1 MSKVQKVQIDDSE
14 DAFAASAARPL
25 LMMALFAVLGL
36 VALMWGLQVLAGLV
50 GSNTGIASAVDHENN
65 MITLALRDEPPQLS
79 SMKATD
85 AISGMVLGH
94 VMEGLLRM
102 DMQDRLEPAIAE
114 RWEVTPERA
123 TFWLRDN
130 AKWSDGEPV
139 TAHDFEFAWKTV
151 LDPEN
156 ASRYA
161 FLLYPIKNARKITE
175 GEVPVEQA
183 GVRAIDDRT
192 LVVDL
197 EYPTPFFDKLVTF
210 QTYLPARED
219 FYVSTNGKYGA
230 DADKLLYTGPF
241 RMTDWVHGS
250 SLYMVKN
257 EHYWDKERINLD
269 AINFAYMT
277 SDSGARVNF
286 FSDNKIAYTTLRAE
300 DLYRAMQNK
309 WKIYRV
315 QDGTLWYVEFNHR
328 DDRITRNKNFRKAL
342 QLVLD
347 MEELVYKV
355 TKSPGYIPGE
365 SLFPGWLMGEN
376 DYLRKEYP
384 AKKVRLDTATAQ
396 EHLRMALVEL
406 GLDEIPELVV
416 LCDDSPLA
424 STQAEWVQGTLK
436 SKLGIDV
443 KIDKQIFKQ
452 RLEKSLAGEFD
463 ILLPGWGP
471 DYDDPLTFGDLFA
484 SWNVQNRGRFAN
496 EEYDAQVEIAQ
507 TSLDQGVRAAA
518 FGRIQ
523 DIVFEEAAILPM
535 YERGVSYVIH
545 PDVKNVKRR
554 VIGAEVDF
562 TNAYLEESD

>member
-1 MSKVQKVQIDDSE
+1 MSQIQTDDSE
-14 DAFAASAARPL
+14 SAFASSAARPL
-25 LMMALFAVLGL
+25 LLMALIALLGL
-36 VALMWGLQVLAGLV
+36 IALMWGLQVLAGLV
-50 GSNTGIASAVDHENN
+50 GSNTGIAPAVDHENN
-65 MITLALRDEPPQLS
+65 KITLALRDEPPQLS

-85 AISGMVLGH
+85 AISGIILGH

-114 RWEVTPERA
+114 RWEVTPEKA

-130 AKWSDGEPV
+130 AKWSDGVPV

-151 LDPEN
+151 LDPAN

-161 FLLYPIKNARKITE
+161 FLLYPIKNARKATE
-175 GEVPVEQA
+175 GEVPVDDV
-183 GVRAIDDRT
+183 GVYAVDDHT
-192 LVVDL
+192 LVVEL
-197 EYPTPFFDKLVTF
+197 EYPTPFFDKMVTF
-210 QTYLPARED
+210 QTYLPVRED
-219 FYVSTNGKYGA
+219 FYLSTNGKYGA
-230 DADKLLYTGPF
+230 DADKLLFTGPF

-257 EHYWDKERINLD
+257 EHYWEKERIKLD
-269 AINFAYMT
+269 AIDFAYMT

-309 WKIYRV
+309 WQIFRM
-315 QDGTLWYVEFNHR
+315 QDGTLWYIEFNHR
-328 DDRITRNKNFRKAL
+328 EDRITRNKNLRKAL

-365 SLFPGWLMGEN
+365 SLFPVWLRGEN

-384 AKKVRLDTATAQ
+384 AQKVTLNTEKAL
-396 EHLRMALVEL
+396 EHLELAKQEL
-406 GLDEIPELVV
+406 GLTEIPELVV

-436 SKLGIDV
+436 SKLGIEV

-452 RLEKSLAGEFD
+452 RLEKMTQRDFD
-463 ILLPGWGP
+463 VVMAGWGP
-471 DYDDPLTFGDLFA
+471 DYNDPLTFGDLFA
-484 SWNVQNRGRFAN
+484 SWNRNNHGEWVNA
-496 EEYDAQVEIAQ
+496 EYDQLVAVAQN
-507 TSLDQGVRAAA
+507 SMDQNERMAA
-518 FGRIQ
+518 FDRMQEILY
-523 DIVFEEAAILPM
+523 EEAVLLPH
-535 YERGVSYVIH
+535 YERGQSYVTH
-545 PDVKNVKRR
+545 PQLKGMVRR
-554 VIGAEVDF
+554 VVGADPDLRY
-562 TNAYLEESD
+562 AWIDQDAG